1 VPNVHIGDL
10 RAHRDHHLDGAF
22 QVLAMRTLR
31 CLLMLS
37 AVFLSAGSRGE
48 ADRRSPTSE
57 AQRIALNFGSVLVAG
72 RLADAAH
79 SMVLPNDLSTKQIA
93 NERRDAASALST
105 LLSVMGALEDV
116 RVATD
121 PTAAY
126 LVAIGGGA

>member
-1 VPNVHIGDL
+1 
-10 RAHRDHHLDGAF
+10 
-22 QVLAMRTLR
+22 MRTLR